1 MRSLTGMNS
10 LHRSPARRSTG
21 GIALAALGLVFA
33 PAALAA
39 PPGAAPAVIALPAL
53 KAAPP
58 PRPPPAAP
66 VWVVDKAASRVGF
79 QATLGGQTV
88 DGVFKSWDA
97 QIAFDPK
104 NLKASHALITVE
116 TASAMTGQP
125 TRDELLPTAPW
136 LNTRNFPKAVLVS
149 RSIAQASPGHYV
161 AAADLKLKGVTKRVS
176 IPFTVNVSQTTGHMI
191 AAMMLDRR
199 AFGIGQVPGMP
210 LTSLSPSVKVS
221 LRLTAKRDH

>member
-1 MRSLTGMNS
+1 MRCLTGMNS
-10 LHRSPARRSTG
+10 LHRCPPRKVTG
-21 GIALAALGLVFA
+21 GVASAAFVLVFA
-33 PAALAA
+33 TATRAA
-39 PPGAAPAVIALPAL
+39 PPPIAPAVIVLPAL
-53 KAAPP
+53 KAQAPK
-58 PRPPPAAP
+58 PPPAAP

-125 TRDELLPTAPW
+125 TRDELLPTPPW
-136 LNTRNFPKAVLVS
+136 LSTHKYPKAMLVS
-149 RSIAQASPGHYV
+149 RSIVQTSPGHYL

-176 IPFTVNVSQTTGHMI
+176 IPFTVALSQSTGHMI
-191 AAMMLDRR
+191 ATMTLDRR

-210 LTSLSPSVKVS
+210 LTSLSPMVKVT